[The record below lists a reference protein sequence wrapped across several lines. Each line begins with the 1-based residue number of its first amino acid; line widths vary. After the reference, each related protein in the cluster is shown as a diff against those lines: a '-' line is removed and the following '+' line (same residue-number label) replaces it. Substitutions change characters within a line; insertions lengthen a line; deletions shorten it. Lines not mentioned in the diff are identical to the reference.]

1 MEHLNDSL
9 FLLINASA
17 HPSAGML
24 KLAHVFASYVILLYP
39 LILAVGWLRGSED
52 ARRPLLEAGLAGVIG
67 LIISALIGL
76 AWTHPRPFVIG
87 LGHTFLH
94 HAPDSSFPSDHLTFI
109 WSVSFALIASARL
122 RSLGIFLAIL
132 GLPVAWSRIY
142 LGVHFP
148 FDMVGAAIVGLISA
162 WLCHLGRHSFV
173 EAVYGLA
180 TTIYRA
186 VFAPAIRR
194 GWVKR

>member
-9 FLLINASA
+9 FLLINAPA
-17 HPSAGML
+17 HPSAGMIT
-24 KLAHVFASYVILLYP
+24 LAHVFASYLIWLYP
-39 LILAVGWLRGSED
+39 LILAAGWLRGGED
-52 ARRPLLEAGLAGVIG
+52 ARRPLLEAGLAGIIG
-67 LIISALIGL
+67 LVISWLISL

-109 WSVSFALIASARL
+109 WSVAFSLIASTRL
-122 RSLGIFLAIL
+122 RGLGVFLAIL

-148 FDMVGAAIVGLISA
+148 FDMAGAAIVGIVSA
-162 WLCHLGRHSFV
+162 WLCCLGRHRFV

-180 TTIYRA
+180 TVAYRV